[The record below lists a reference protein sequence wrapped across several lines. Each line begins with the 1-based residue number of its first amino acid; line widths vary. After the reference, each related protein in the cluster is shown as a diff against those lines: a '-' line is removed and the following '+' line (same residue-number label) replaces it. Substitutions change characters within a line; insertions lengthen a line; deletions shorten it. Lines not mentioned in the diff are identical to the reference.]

1 MKNNKL
7 KKFVAV
13 ALVGVIACSGLQVQ
27 PEKVQAAIETE
38 SDTVSQTD
46 KKAVSFTVEQTEEK
60 EIFAGTIPESA
71 DVKVTNVTFAD
82 GTTEECVWNSS
93 DILLSLDAGNSYQVG
108 ENTLQV
114 TYMGCTKSVTIHAKE
129 DEVVFMN
136 AEQSNLIICPGDK
149 LDQSD
154 FEVVVAYRSGKIDSN
169 YTDYEIVDRSVTDAT
184 KSVTL
189 RCANG
194 IETVVD
200 LTISPLE
207 PERIAVLYNGAAVQE
222 GCPVDKNDFTV
233 TLIYNN
239 GKEVVLENEAFDL
252 LYDNIVEGQSN
263 AVEVVYR
270 DNTDICE
277 TIYVTGGTDIATE
290 VPLSTTT
297 PDFVLPG
304 QETAG
309 PEGTPDSTPESTSGN
324 DNPAETTTE
333 PEKTA
338 DVLSTAEPDR
348 TTDMPT
354 ATGAVETTSVPVA
367 TESAA
372 TTPEVTVS
380 ATPNAPESTTPGAVA
395 TDTPGQPTTDP
406 NGTIPAG
413 EVTTGASVVTSSAVP
428 TNTETPLKNSRTTVT
443 LGVGEK
449 VKVTMGSASKETYKT
464 SNDKIVTVT
473 EKGIVKAKK
482 VGKAQIT
489 ATDEKGNTKTYVI
502 MVKKAPKKVKVN
514 FAKKT
519 MKKGKKAT
527 IKVSFVKGE
536 YSSKNTFQSSNKKVA
551 TVSGKGVISARK
563 KGTCRITVKTYNG
576 KKAVI
581 KIIVR

>member
-1 MKNNKL
+1 MTNHKL
-7 KKFVAV
+7 KKFIAV
-13 ALVGVIACSGLQVQ
+13 ALVGVMACSGLQVE
-27 PEKVQAAIETE
+27 PKKVQAAVDTE
-38 SDTVSQTD
+38 NDTSVQTD

-60 EIFAGTIPESA
+60 EIFAGTIPEST
-71 DVKVTNVTFAD
+71 DVKVTKVTFSD
-82 GTTEECVWNSS
+82 GTTEECAFNSN
-93 DILLSLDAGNSYQVG
+93 DISLSLEDGNTYQVG

-114 TYMGCTKSVTIHAKE
+114 TYMGYTKSVTINAKS
-129 DEVVFMN
+129 DEVVFMS
-136 AEQSNLIICPGDK
+136 AEQSNPVICPGDV
-149 LDQSD
+149 LEQSD
-154 FEVVVAYRSGKIDSN
+154 FEVVAAYRSGKIDSN
-169 YTDYEIVDRSVTDAT
+169 YTDYEIVDRTVTGDT

-189 RCANG
+189 RSANG
-194 IETVVD
+194 KEVVID
-200 LTISPLE
+200 LTLTQLE
-207 PERIAVLYNGAAVQE
+207 PERMTVSYNGAAVKE
-222 GCPVDKNDFTV
+222 GEKVDKNNFTV

-239 GKEVVLENEAFDL
+239 GKEEVLENEAFDL
-252 LYDNIVEGQSN
+252 LYDNIVAGQSN
-263 AVEVVYR
+263 AVEVVYG
-270 DNTDICE
+270 DNPNICE
-277 TIYVTGGTDIATE
+277 TVYVTGGTDTATE
-290 VPLSTTT
+290 VPLTTAT
-297 PDFVLPG
+297 PASVVPG
-304 QETAG
+304 QETAE

-333 PEKTA
+333 PETTA
-338 DVLSTAEPDR
+338 SVPTTTEPDR

-380 ATPNAPESTTPGAVA
+380 VTPNVPTNTTPGAVV
-395 TDTPGQPTTDP
+395 TDTPGQPTTNP
-406 NGTIPAG
+406 SGTIPAG
-413 EVTTGASVVTSSAVP
+413 EVTTGASVVTTSAVP
-428 TNTETPLKNSRTTVT
+428 TSTETPLKNSRTSVT

-449 VKVTMGSASKETYKT
+449 VKVTMSNASTVTYKT

-473 EKGIVKAKK
+473 QKGIAAAKK

-502 MVKKAPKKVKVN
+502 TVKKAPKKVKVN
-514 FAKKT
+514 FTKKT

-527 IKVSFVKGE
+527 IKVSFAKGE

-551 TVSGKGVISARK
+551 TVNGKGIIVARK